1 MPIPLVPIAVGV
13 GVAAFGA
20 GRKFLK
26 NLEVTREADEAKARA
41 RGAYLQLAF
50 AVDTI
55 RADNDEVAAG
65 HLAQAKDSLD
75 NARVMLNVATT
86 AEAADAAEEVINE
99 GFDHIERACTA
110 LGIEPPQR
118 FSDV

>member
-1 MPIPLVPIAVGV
+1 MVLPLIPIAVGV

-26 NLEVTREADEAKARA
+26 NLEVTRAADEAKAQA
-41 RGAYLQLAF
+41 RGSYLQLAF

-55 RADNDEVAAG
+55 RHDNDEVAAE
-65 HLAQAKDSLD
+65 HLASAKECLD

-86 AEAADAAEEVINE
+86 VEAAVSAQGVITE
-99 GFDHIERACTA
+99 GFEHIELACSA

-118 FSDV
+118 FTEI